1 MKVVP
6 KRYRRRKFD
15 RPLLTKCMM
24 ADKDSPGSKAYM
36 FIEHV
41 IINRN
46 FSGLSGRARSS
57 AGKTREVAI
66 DPLISI

>member
-1 MKVVP
+1 M
-6 KRYRRRKFD
+6 YD
-15 RPLLTKCMM
+15 YYDELTAGA
-24 ADKDSPGSKAYM
+24 ADKDPPGSKAYM

-66 DPLISI
+66 GPLISI